1 MLEKINQQQF
11 EQLLEILINYKKIHP
26 NEDVYLNETS
36 IKRAFNFMNSASK
49 QLKSQVNLNI
59 DNPSE

>member
-11 EQLLEILINYKKIHP
+11 EQLLEILINYKKINP
-26 NEDVYLNETS
+26 KEDVYLNEVC

-49 QLKSQVNLNI
+49 QLKSQVNLNLESA
-59 DNPSE
+59 SE